1 MSEQSEIKQC
11 GCQNE
16 GLAIF
21 PTRYA
26 VLPTY
31 IKSQRPS
38 WANLAGVTDIPLNDD
53 YQYHIRRLRAGFIY
67 IYLPSNQADIDEADS
82 DQSESAQEEL
92 ENQYWL
98 IYYMDEQG
106 RIIKLDGMQSTKSM
120 GDNDESQFQCPN
132 LKQNPT
138 LNAFITIPNPSR
150 YSKIYI
156 AYSEFPWTVEAM
168 REYRQSPTTRM
179 QELDIEAWQNQQ
191 YNLSS
196 ATIATEKT
204 ITDILD
210 FNFDFIRKNTLPDTK
225 QEIYGKDVLINGN
238 TESRWLYKNKPSM
251 ELNQN
256 YENIIQINTTEQS
269 WIPFK
274 FSPAHAEKEPS
285 AELHQLNVQQLQRTM
300 QSYSGDHGKPMILA
314 LEDALGVAIEL
325 NNYYKDIFAH
335 FGQFLT
341 EAEMEFDVK
350 EMMKVVK
357 SYSNHQVTKDDFSFP
372 PTQDAF
378 YQAMANNKNFDDI
391 DFLEEKTLNDIPDM
405 HKSNAVYIELKNQ
418 RAHHLDSP
426 WNVLEIAGV
435 MKSEPIDR
443 SIKAP
448 STRDY
453 YQLVRCYILLV
464 KEHFYAKPLGHQ
476 YYQRFMKFLKLNY
489 YGDGEPIYESAIFS
503 NQLIDKQ
510 YIKGSI
516 YDKAMRYKSFNYQAP
531 IALIRQDAQ
540 SMHNVYQYL
549 VQEYEKKAKEHES
562 TIDTQTEQQLKKYK
576 RCLVAHPFENIE
588 KKLTNHVN
596 QIANKRAKLLV
607 SWLKTSHYLTF
618 INDLSYER
626 NIELDESSPTWGK
639 CQKDI
644 ENELKAALKEK
655 EIKSFELNELKK
667 INLNGYYFT
676 AVVYATL
683 EGLEKTDEGKAF
695 IDELQ
700 SIDHIN
706 MEGEVYIHIK
716 TSILNLLWRAISFDY
731 RKFWDVLPQIIKH
744 VVTNQAIEYA
754 EDKLVNAGIKGISI
768 ITMQFRKATLV
779 LDQIM
784 ELKRLQKLEGLI
796 PISINT
802 SFGKHN
808 IITRW
813 LSNYDNPGLINNQV
827 LKLYDNLL
835 KLCKP
840 INNCLYS
847 LGAMIAESAALAL
860 SGVVWKSA
868 TTYAH
873 MKYQVKAAYKVFKAQ
888 SFSGAPVGGGLH
900 IMLSTYPAKVKKML
914 DELRQSLNT
923 TIKQLDKRFVDQF
936 VELDHIFKDKVN
948 VVFKVFSDDATN
960 MVSSQQ
966 IRLRSARL
974 AFLVGAFEAYNWHYI
989 MTKEPS
995 LFEDDTD
1002 ILFEKAIATSSL
1014 IAAVSDTTA
1023 SIIRARNRRAI
1034 RGFRFAKTGF
1044 GVFTALTGFLTSAQ
1058 LGIEVHDNFKSGNT
1072 YAAWVG
1078 VFACGLSTTSGGLYL
1093 LLGLSYRYEWVKTLF
1108 KVRVG
1113 QIILRTGLQETF
1125 NLVACRLLISV
1136 TAGVISVGLLIA
1148 MLIFDL
1154 MKDNDIE
1161 VFLKFSVLG
1170 KKRNK
1175 YKFNN
1180 AFEQILGF
1188 KNVEELKGFFDES
1201 QFPSQQA
1208 NSQPKKEESTN
1219 QDANQQQDQHHTI
1232 MFKTEQFIL
1241 KWLDDKPSI

>member
-31 IKSQRPS
+31 IKSPRPS
-38 WANLAGVTDIPLNDD
+38 WANLAGVTDIPLNDE

-67 IYLPSNQADIDEADS
+67 IYLPTSQVDNDDEETGT
-82 DQSESAQEEL
+82 QSESAQEEI

-150 YSKIYI
+150 YRKVYI

-168 REYRQSPTTRM
+168 QEYRQSPTTRM

-191 YNLSS
+191 YNQSS

-225 QEIYGKDVLINGN
+225 QEIYGKNELINGK
-238 TESRWLYKNKPSM
+238 TESRWLYKNKPSI
-251 ELNQN
+251 ELNQD

-274 FSPAHAEKEPS
+274 FSPTHAEKEPS
-285 AELHQLNVQQLQRTM
+285 AELHQLNVQQLHRTM

-357 SYSNHQVTKDDFSFP
+357 SYSTHQVLKEDCSFA

-378 YQAMANNKNFDDI
+378 YQAMANNVNFDDI
-391 DFLEEKTLNDIPDM
+391 DFLEEKTLHDIRY
-405 HKSNAVYIELKNQ
+405 STNAVYNDIKNKRSHQLDTPLNLPNIVELMEKT
-418 RAHHLDSP
+418 
-426 WNVLEIAGV
+426 
-435 MKSEPIDR
+435 PIDR
-443 SIKAP
+443 NIKAP
-448 STRDY
+448 ATRDY

-464 KEHFYAKPLGHQ
+464 KEHFYAKPLGHK

-489 YGDGEPIYESAIFS
+489 YGKGESIYESEYFS
-503 NQLIDKQ
+503 DQLIDNQ
-510 YIKGSI
+510 YLKGSI
-516 YDKAMRYKSFNYQAP
+516 YDKAMRYKSFKYQAP
-531 IALIRQDAQ
+531 IALIKQDAQ
-540 SMHNVYQYL
+540 LMHNVYQDL
-549 VQEYEKKAKEHES
+549 VQEYEKKAKEHKS
-562 TIDTQTEQQLKKYK
+562 TIDTQTEHQLKKYK
-576 RCLVAHPFENIE
+576 RCLITHHFENIE
-588 KKLTNHVN
+588 ERLTNRVN
-596 QIANKRAKLLV
+596 QIASKRAKLLV

-626 NIELDESSPTWGK
+626 NIELDESSPIWAECHK
-639 CQKDI
+639 KI
-644 ENELKAALKEK
+644 EDELKAAFDAE
-655 EIKSFELNELKK
+655 EIKENEQKELKK

-716 TSILNLLWRAISFDY
+716 TSILNLLWRAISFDF
-731 RKFWDVLPQIIKH
+731 RKLWNVLPSIIKH
-744 VVTNQAIEYA
+744 VDTNQAIEYA
-754 EDKLVNAGIKGISI
+754 EDTLVDIGKGSIS
-768 ITMQFRKATLV
+768 MYAVQFRKATLV

-784 ELKRLQKLEGLI
+784 ELKRLKNMEGLAT
-796 PISINT
+796 ISIDA
-802 SFGKHN
+802 SFGTHN
-808 IITRW
+808 IFTRW
-813 LSNYDNPGLINNQV
+813 FSNYDSPGFFNNQI
-827 LKLYDNLL
+827 LKMYDKLL
-835 KLCKP
+835 KRCEP
-840 INNCLYS
+840 INKCLYS
-847 LGAMIAESAALAL
+847 LGAMVAESAALAL

-873 MKYQVKAAYKVFKAQ
+873 MKYQAKAAYKAFKAH
-888 SFSGAPVGGGLH
+888 SFTGVPVGGGLH

-936 VELDHIFKDKVN
+936 VELDHLFKDQVN
-948 VVFKVFSDDATN
+948 VVFKVFSDAATEQVN
-960 MVSSQQ
+960 SRQ

-989 MTKEPS
+989 MTKEPT

-1002 ILFEKAIATSSL
+1002 ILFEQAIATSSL
-1014 IAAVSDTTA
+1014 IAAVSDTAA

-1034 RGFRFAKTGF
+1034 KGFRYAKTGF
-1044 GVFTALTGFLTSAQ
+1044 GVFTALTSFLTAAQ
-1058 LGIEVHDNFKSGNT
+1058 LGIEVNDNFKTGNT

-1078 VFACGLSTTSGGLYL
+1078 VFACGFSTTSGGLYL

-1108 KVRVG
+1108 KVKVS
-1113 QIILRTGLQETF
+1113 QIILRQGLQETF
-1125 NLVACRLLISV
+1125 NLLACRLLLSRI
-1136 TAGVISVGLLIA
+1136 AGIINIALLVLLVILNFV
-1148 MLIFDL
+1148 
-1154 MKDNDIE
+1154 KDNDIE

-1170 KKRNK
+1170 KKRDK
-1175 YKFNN
+1175 HKFDN
-1180 AFEQILGF
+1180 AFQQIVGF

-1201 QFPSQQA
+1201 QFSSQQA
-1208 NSQPKKEESTN
+1208 NSQPKKAEPTN
-1219 QDANQQQDQHHTI
+1219 QDANQQQDQHHAI

-1241 KWLDDKPSI
+1241 KWLEDKQSI

>member
-67 IYLPSNQADIDEADS
+67 IYLPSNQASNDEADS

-98 IYYMDEQG
+98 IYYIDEQG

-120 GDNDESQFQCPN
+120 GESNEDQFQCPN

-150 YSKIYI
+150 YSKVYI

-168 REYRQSPTTRM
+168 KEYRQSPTTRM

-191 YNLSS
+191 YNQSS

-357 SYSNHQVTKDDFSFP
+357 SYSNHQVTKDDFSFS

-391 DFLEEKTLNDIPDM
+391 DFLEEKTLNDIRYR
-405 HKSNAVYIELKNQ
+405 SNPVYDDLKNK
-418 RAHHLDSP
+418 RAHQLDTP
-426 WNVLEIAGV
+426 LNVPDVVEA
-435 MKSEPIDR
+435 MERMPIDR
-443 SIKAP
+443 NIKAP
-448 STRDY
+448 ATRDY

-476 YYQRFMKFLKLNY
+476 YYQRFMKFLKVNY
-489 YGDGEPIYESAIFS
+489 YGKGKPFYERVFLSDP
-503 NQLIDKQ
+503 LIDNQ

-516 YDKAMRYKSFNYQAP
+516 YDKAMRYKSFKYQAP

-540 SMHNVYQYL
+540 LMHNVYQDL
-549 VQEYEKKAKEHES
+549 VQEYEKKAKEHKS
-562 TIDTQTEQQLKKYK
+562 TTDIQTEQQLKKYK
-576 RCLVAHPFENIE
+576 RCLIAHPFENIE

-618 INDLSYER
+618 INDLSYKR
-626 NIELDESSPTWGK
+626 NIELDESSPTWAK
-639 CQKDI
+639 YQKDI

-655 EIKSFELNELKK
+655 EIESFELNELKK

-754 EDKLVNAGIKGISI
+754 EDILVDIGRGSISMYAVQI
-768 ITMQFRKATLV
+768 RKATLV

-784 ELKRLQKLEGLI
+784 ELKRLQKLEGLTT
-796 PISINT
+796 ISIDT
-802 SFGKHN
+802 SFGKQN
-808 IITRW
+808 FITRW
-813 LSNYDNPGLINNQV
+813 LSNYDNPGLINNQI

-840 INNCLYS
+840 INKCLYS

-888 SFSGAPVGGGLH
+888 SFSGAPVGGGLN

-948 VVFKVFSDDATN
+948 VVFKVFSDDATK

-1002 ILFEKAIATSSL
+1002 ILLEKAIATSSL
-1014 IAAVSDTTA
+1014 IAAVSDTAA

-1034 RGFRFAKTGF
+1034 KGFRFAKTGF
-1044 GVFTALTGFLTSAQ
+1044 GVFTALTCFLTAAQ
-1058 LGIEVHDNFKSGNT
+1058 IGIETKDNFESGNT

-1108 KVRVG
+1108 KVRVS
-1113 QIILRTGLQETF
+1113 QIILRTGLQKTF
-1125 NLVACRLLISV
+1125 NLVACRLLLSV
-1136 TAGVISVGLLIA
+1136 TAGVISFGALIA
-1148 MLIFDL
+1148 ILIFDL
-1154 MKDNDIE
+1154 IKDNDIE

-1170 KKRNK
+1170 KERDK

-1180 AFEQILGF
+1180 AFEQIMGF

-1201 QFPSQQA
+1201 QFSSQQA
-1208 NSQPKKEESTN
+1208 NSQPKKEEPTN

-1241 KWLDDKPSI
+1241 KWLDDKPPI